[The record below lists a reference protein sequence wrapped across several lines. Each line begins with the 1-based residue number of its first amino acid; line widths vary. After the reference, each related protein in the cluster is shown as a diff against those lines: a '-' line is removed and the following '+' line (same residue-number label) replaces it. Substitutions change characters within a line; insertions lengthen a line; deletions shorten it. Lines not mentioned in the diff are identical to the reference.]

1 MPVRLLPLLAFLLF
15 LAPSASAQTSPADE
29 GVRGVWLTNVASDV
43 LNSKENIA
51 SAMDYLAANGFNVVF
66 PVVWNKGYTLYPS
79 QVMVD
84 YFGEDF
90 RQDLSYTGQQRDPL
104 AEVVAEARRVGLEV
118 IPWFEFGFA
127 ASFSQDGGH
136 IIRRYPE
143 WAAIGTDGKLVV
155 KNGFDWMNG
164 LHPGPQ
170 GLMLDMMQEVLDT
183 YDVDGVQGD
192 DRLPATPSEA
202 GYDSYTKALYLAETG
217 RTAPNN
223 TKDNDWLIWRG
234 SKLTQFLGRMYR
246 QVKAADPDLYV
257 SLSPSHF
264 QFGFVEYLQNTP
276 QWIDSSYVDLLHPQL
291 YRNTIG
297 SYQNLVRE
305 TVGPTPTSGG
315 GYVPPSFR
323 NRLAPGVLGGTGSN
337 PGRNDQAYLRQ
348 AAEYNRSF
356 GIPGEVFFF
365 YESLRER
372 NGFAADTLHKYVYQT
387 PARLPGRTPERAR
400 RAGVVVTPDGAGVA
414 LNGTWTPDGRAIG
427 FGGRTMEFAAS
438 GTGAT
443 ATYQLTA
450 DAAGGYDVYAFVPR
464 FRSGSTTDAYY
475 AVGVGSDTTVARIDQ
490 RSTYNQGFVYVA
502 TVKAGAGETVGVTI
516 RADQATDGRA
526 TYADGMMMVRN
537 FAAERQGLVTST
549 RRPNATDDALDVALF
564 PNPARDWATFRL
576 STATQP
582 TTIRLFDMLGREVAL
597 RTAPASVT
605 NLDLP
610 VSDLAAGVYL
620 WRAQSGERTASGSL
634 IVAPR

>member
-1 MPVRLLPLLAFLLF
+1 MRHTLLLPALLLLASTL
-15 LAPSASAQTSPADE
+15 SAQTTTPTE
-29 GVRGVWLTNVASDV
+29 EVRGVWLTNVASDV
-43 LNSKENIA
+43 LSSKENIA

-90 RQDLSYTGQQRDPL
+90 RQDLSYTAQRRDPL
-104 AEVVAEARRVGLEV
+104 AEVITEARRVGLEV

-136 IIRRYPE
+136 IIRKYPE

-170 GLMLDMMQEVLDT
+170 GLMLDMIQEVLDT

-192 DRLPATPSEA
+192 DRLPATPSEG
-202 GYDSYTKALYLAETG
+202 GYDSFTRALYLAETG
-217 RTAPNN
+217 KTPPTN

-234 SKLTQFLGRMYR
+234 SKLTAFLGRMYR

-257 SLSPSHF
+257 SLSPSHY

-291 YRNTIG
+291 YRRSIS
-297 SYQNLVRE
+297 SYQDLVRQ

-323 NRLAPGVLGGTGSN
+323 KRLSPGVLGGTGSN
-337 PGRNDQAYLRQ
+337 PGDNGPAYFRQ

-356 GIPGEVFFF
+356 GIGGEVFFF

-372 NGFAADTLHKYVYQT
+372 NAFAADTLHKYVYQQ
-387 PARLPGRTPERAR
+387 PARLPGRTNDRAR
-400 RAGVVVTPDGAGVA
+400 KAGVVTTPDSAGVTLA
-414 LNGTWTPDGRAIG
+414 GTWTQDERAIG
-427 FGGRTMEFAAS
+427 VGGRTMEFAAP
-438 GTGAT
+438 GTGST

-450 DAAGGYDVYAFVPR
+450 EASGGFDVYAFVPR

-475 AVGVGSDTTVARIDQ
+475 AVGVGSDTTVARVDQ

-502 TVKAGAGETVGVTI
+502 TVQANAGETVTVTI
-516 RADQATDGRA
+516 RPDQATDGRA

-537 FAAERQGLVTST
+537 FAAERQGLITSI
-549 RRPNATDDALDVALF
+549 RRPNVTGGDLEVQPF

-576 STATQP
+576 ATSTAP
-582 TTIRLFDMLGREVAL
+582 TTIRLYDALGREVGV
-597 RTAPASVT
+597 RTAPASVV

-610 VSDLAAGVYL
+610 VSELAAGVYL
-620 WRAQSGERTASGSL
+620 WRAQSGERTATGTL
-634 IVAPR
+634 VVAPR